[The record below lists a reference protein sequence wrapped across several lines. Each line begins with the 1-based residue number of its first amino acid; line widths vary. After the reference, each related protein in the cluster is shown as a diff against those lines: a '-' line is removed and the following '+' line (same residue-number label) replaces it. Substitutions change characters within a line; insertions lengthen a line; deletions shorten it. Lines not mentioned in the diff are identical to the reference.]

1 MKNIRIRQIDIW
13 IYAMYMVMFK
23 IYAMPQLLQ
32 QVYKV
37 MLLGGVLIYL
47 FLHMD
52 LRRFLNGSLLF
63 SGFAVVSTILGYM
76 SDCIPLSDLF
86 NGIQFALCLFA
97 LYTLF
102 LHCKDLG
109 YTRQAVGCLWQ
120 ITGVFCVISLL
131 SILIQGTSPDGT
143 TITYFFG
150 NKFATSYFFLMFA
163 GLSQV
168 RYHDHIQQNLLYRF
182 GAVALALIAIAIS
195 GWIYCST
202 SMVAGMVLAVAPLLP
217 KSLRRFAMHPV
228 TVVVVMLLC
237 AVFPLL
243 MEPIMSS
250 KLVQYVVVN
259 VLGESLS
266 LTGRKKIYRYLLDVI
281 AARFAFGYGYGNDA
295 VWQVVGFGNAQN
307 GLMQYMVDYG
317 ACGTVFFLGTVYG
330 CVKKAKNI
338 DWVWGAFALL
348 YAMIVASLVEISY
361 GYLFFMALFLLCWAD
376 ASPASPS
383 KT

>member
-1 MKNIRIRQIDIW
+1 
-13 IYAMYMVMFK
+13 MYMVMFK

-32 QVYKV
+32 QTYKV
-37 MLLGGVLIYL
+37 VLLGGVLIYL
-47 FLHMD
+47 FLNMD

-63 SGFAVVSTILGYM
+63 SAFVVASTLIGYM
-76 SDCIPLSDLF
+76 GGCIPLADVF
-86 NGIQFALCLFA
+86 NGVQFAVCLFA

-102 LHCKDLG
+102 LHSAELG
-109 YTRQAVGCLWQ
+109 YTRQAVDCLWR
-120 ITGVFCVISLL
+120 ITGVFCGISLL

-150 NKFATSYFFLMFA
+150 NKFATSYYFLMFA

-168 RYHDHIQQNLLYRF
+168 RYYKKIQRSMLYRF
-182 GAVALALIAIAIS
+182 GAVLLAVLAIAVS

-202 SMVAGMVLAVAPLLP
+202 SMVAGAVLAVAPLLP
-217 KSLRRFAMHPV
+217 KKLRRFAMHPI
-228 TVVVVMLLC
+228 TVMVVMLLC
-237 AVFPLL
+237 AVFPLI

-266 LTGRKKIYRYLLDVI
+266 LTGRKKIYRYLLEVI
-281 AARFAFGYGYGNDA
+281 GTRFAFGYGYGNDA

-307 GLMQYMVDYG
+307 GLMQFMVDYG
-317 ACGTVFFLGTVYG
+317 ACGTIFFLGMVYS
-330 CVKKAKNI
+330 CIKKARNK
-338 DWVWGAFALL
+338 DWMWGAFALV
-348 YAMIVASLVEISY
+348 YAMIVASLVEVSY
-361 GYLFFMALFLLCWAD
+361 GYLFFMALFLLCWAET
-376 ASPASPS
+376 SPSSPS

>member
-23 IYAMPQLLQ
+23 IYAMPQVLQ
-32 QVYKV
+32 QAYKV
-37 MLLGGVLIYL
+37 VLLGGVLIYL

-63 SGFAVVSTILGYM
+63 SAFVVASTLLGYM

-109 YTRQAVGCLWQ
+109 YTRQAVDCLWR
-120 ITGVFCVISLL
+120 ITGVFCVVSLI

-168 RYHDHIQQNLLYRF
+168 RYYHQIQQSLLYRF

-202 SMVAGMVLAVAPLLP
+202 SMVAGVVLVAAPLLP
-217 KSLRRFAMHPV
+217 KKLRSFAMHPA

-237 AVFPLL
+237 AIFPLI

-259 VLGESLS
+259 GLGESLS

-281 AARFAFGYGYGNDA
+281 GARLAFGYGYGNDA

-307 GLMQYMVDYG
+307 GLMQYIVDYG
-317 ACGTVFFLGTVYG
+317 ACGTVFFLGTVYR
-330 CVKKAKNI
+330 CVNKAKNK

-348 YAMIVASLVEISY
+348 YAMIVASLVEITY
-361 GYLFFMALFLLCWAD
+361 GYLFFMALFLLCWAED
-376 ASPASPS
+376 SPTSS
-383 KT
+383 TET